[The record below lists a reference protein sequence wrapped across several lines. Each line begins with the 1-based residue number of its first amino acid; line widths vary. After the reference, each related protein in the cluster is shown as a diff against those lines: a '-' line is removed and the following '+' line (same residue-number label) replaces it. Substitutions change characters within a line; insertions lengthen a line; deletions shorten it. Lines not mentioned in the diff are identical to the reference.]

1 MFRIESGNLHAKQ
14 KKSREFYLQWPN
26 YALATIVKEA
36 NVTKEKNDKVTKMKV
51 GPVTDDKIA
60 RVDINL
66 VANFCE
72 LFQSW
77 KK

>member
-1 MFRIESGNLHAKQ
+1 MFRIESGNLHAKR

-51 GPVTDDKIA
+51 GPKQTTK
-60 RVDINL
+60 L
-66 VANFCE
+66 QE
-72 LFQSW
+72 
-77 KK
+77 